1 MKHSSTLEI
10 RDVRVRFG
18 GLTALDDVSLTVASG
33 QVVGVIG
40 PNGAGKTTLLN
51 VLCGFIRPDEGQVL
65 IEDRAYHNLRPHRL
79 AGLGI
84 ARTSGNPGC
93 SSCCPFV
100 PQPQRARGRAA
111 AARRRGG
118 AARGRPGRD
127 TTSWCQTR
135 SSRRWRSYSALGTT
149 RCLCPRVRG
158 GNRAAAHRC
167 AAGRSTPADD
177 VLPGVRPATL
187 QFFVAL
193 TLAMAVDDGPGRASA
208 RGGRGGH
215 LRMDTRRGIQPT
227 RFHDHERI
235 SLHTG

>member
-1 MKHSSTLEI
+1 MLHHTSSSFAREDCPAMNPHS
-10 RDVRVRFG
+10 RH
-18 GLTALDDVSLTVASG
+18 
-33 QVVGVIG
+33 
-40 PNGAGKTTLLN
+40 
-51 VLCGFIRPDEGQVL
+51 RPDIRQPRL
-65 IEDRAYHNLRPHRL
+65 QQLLPIRAST
-79 AGLGI
+79 A
-84 ARTSGNPGC
+84 T
-93 SSCCPFV
+93 
-100 PQPQRARGRAA
+100 RGGGVRRRRA

-215 LRMDTRRGIQPT
+215 LRMDTHRGIQPT